1 MKIEIE
7 LTKDYVGQLKGAGFT
22 EEQIVEYTKE
32 TANSWIQDMELF
44 NQNMEELIENMEEYY
59 GKCVRIKKIS

>member
-7 LTKDYVGQLKGAGFT
+7 LTEDYVGQLKEAGFT

-32 TANSWIQDMELF
+32 IANSWIQDMELF
-44 NQNMEELIENMEEYY
+44 NENMEELIENMEEYY
-59 GKCVRIKKIS
+59 GK

>member
-7 LTKDYVGQLKGAGFT
+7 LTEDYVRQLKGAGFT

-32 TANSWIQDMELF
+32 IANSWIQDMELF
-44 NQNMEELIENMEEYY
+44 NENMEELIENMEEYY
-59 GKCVRIKKIS
+59 GK